1 MQPPSPRLF
10 PHPSSGDDERTTRDA
25 PPRLLHSGP
34 SVIHAGDLSID
45 RDRYQVTVR
54 GGAVR
59 LTYLEFNVL
68 WLIAELDGRVATYEA
83 LADALWG
90 ERTSRTRRRLAVV
103 VSRMRSKLGE
113 PGAACVDTVTRVG
126 YRLAAG

>member
-1 MQPPSPRLF
+1 
-10 PHPSSGDDERTTRDA
+10 
-25 PPRLLHSGP
+25 
-34 SVIHAGDLSID
+34 VIQTGCLVID
-45 RDRYQVTVR
+45 RDRYRVSVEGR
-54 GGAVR
+54 PVH

-90 ERTSRTRRRLAVV
+90 ERTAKTRRRLAVV

-113 PGAACVDTVTRVG
+113 PGAACIDTVTRVG
-126 YRLAAG
+126 YRLSADGRV